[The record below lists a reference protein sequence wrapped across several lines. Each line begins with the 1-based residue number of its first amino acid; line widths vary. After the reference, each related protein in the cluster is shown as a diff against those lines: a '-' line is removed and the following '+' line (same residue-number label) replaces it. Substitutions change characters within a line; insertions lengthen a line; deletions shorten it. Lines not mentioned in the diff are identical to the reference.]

1 MSTASIAAPEAFQ
14 YIFLE
19 RPQTTLGVHPGLRL
33 KWNKEL
39 LATPCGFTA
48 TGGRHD
54 PKPDRPMGCLALDTT
69 AGCCARHHRSR
80 RRTPQPCDERASQGH
95 RCRGERVDCRTDL
108 QSRRAPRI
116 PELVFAGESPIGSPE
131 LRRLPPRSRCHCSPK
146 AHSAGISAGVF
157 LNPPRPCRCSHWS
170 RG

>member
-1 MSTASIAAPEAFQ
+1 MSTASIAASEAFQ

-33 KWNKEL
+33 KWNKSCWPRPVVSLPREGGMTRSL
-39 LATPCGFTA
+39 IARWAVMPWIRRPAAARAT
-48 TGGRHD
+48 TGHAA
-54 PKPDRPMGCLALDTT
+54 ALPSPAMNEHRRGIA
-69 AGCCARHHRSR
+69 AG
-80 RRTPQPCDERASQGH
+80 E
-95 RCRGERVDCRTDL
+95 ERVDCRTDL

>member
-1 MSTASIAAPEAFQ
+1 LSTASIAAPEAFQ

-33 KWNKEL
+33 KWNKSCWPRPVVSLPRE
-39 LATPCGFTA
+39 
-48 TGGRHD
+48 GGMTRSLIA
-54 PKPDRPMGCLALDTT
+54 PDGLSSLGYDGR
-69 AGCCARHHRSR
+69 CCARHHQSR